1 MKRGLI
7 KKNGRKGYNDK
18 NVYLNVNNRRN
29 VENFVDVMSV
39 ALLDGDLTIIFGL
52 VINNMNRVFNK
63 LNKVFNIVKRLSLP
77 ELCIKNESGPL
88 APVW

>member
-7 KKNGRKGYNDK
+7 KKNGLISQNDK
-18 NVYLNVNNRRN
+18 NVYLNVKNRRN
-29 VENFVDVMSV
+29 VENFVEVMSI
-39 ALLDGDLTIIFGL
+39 ALLDGDLTIIFCP

-77 ELCIKNESGPL
+77 KLCIKNESDPL